1 LDVVI
6 ALFETDWTKELD
18 QVHAVAKKIIDD
30 DVSPMIDKKIGLIN
44 KHADE
49 LMRKSAFQADN
60 LAKEMVK
67 EIELQR
73 EKLVADVTKIAL
85 ILLLG
90 FTACSAALIWLFFFL
105 KDGAHV

>member
-1 LDVVI
+1 M
-6 ALFETDWTKELD
+6 ALFEIDCTKELD
-18 QVHAVAKKIIDD
+18 QVHTVAKKIIDD
-30 DVSPMIDKKIGLIN
+30 DVSPMIDQKIGLIN

-49 LMRKSAFQADN
+49 LMRKSAFQVEF

-73 EKLVADVTKIAL
+73 EKLVADVTKIGL

-90 FTACSAALIWLFFFL
+90 FTASGAFLIWLFLLL
-105 KDGAHV
+105 KEGFSG

>member
-1 LDVVI
+1 M
-6 ALFETDWTKELD
+6 ALFEIDCTKELD
-18 QVHAVAKKIIDD
+18 QVHTVAKKIIDD
-30 DVSPMIDKKIGLIN
+30 DVSPMIDQKIGLIN

-49 LMRKSAFQADN
+49 LMRKSAFQVEF

-73 EKLVADVTKIAL
+73 EKLVADVTKIGV

-90 FTACSAALIWLFFFL
+90 LTICSAALIWLFFFL
-105 KDGAHV
+105 KDGAQL